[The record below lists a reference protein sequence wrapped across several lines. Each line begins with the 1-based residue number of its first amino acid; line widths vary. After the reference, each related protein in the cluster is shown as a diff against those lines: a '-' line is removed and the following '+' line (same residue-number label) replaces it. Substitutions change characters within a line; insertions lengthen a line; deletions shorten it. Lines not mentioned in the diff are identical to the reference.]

1 MRLLW
6 LTLATTLIGAF
17 IARPQPRRLVTATET
32 GVFRLDDLLPQ
43 AEVEG
48 LEVPLH
54 SEEELTL
61 SVIDAT
67 RELGGFVADRAGA
80 AGARAGLVQHE
91 GFTRVHGGFGA
102 SCTTRFLGIR
112 EQDLGLV
119 VLRVRA
125 KGIAAVSLA
134 LRGATDDTQATLS
147 IAQQLT
153 QGGLLGTQIPVVAD
167 EQWHTIAQ
175 TTSDLDIATGVT
187 LERLTLGL
195 VATLPGAYL
204 DVEWVHL
211 LEARAPYVHA
221 VAGPVAFRRDYTTR
235 SGMFLN
241 SPATVTFAMQV
252 PPQGRF
258 LAELCGLNDQPFTF
272 RLELEK
278 GGKVTS
284 LVERPVNSTD
294 VTDLDVDL
302 AAWSEQEVN
311 LRLQVVEDV
320 EPVVALLFHPLVRA
334 TRSAAHRNTLLY
346 FCDTL
351 RADALSSNG
360 NPRATTPNLD
370 RLAAKGIRFERC
382 YSQASWTYVSVP
394 SAHTSLQP
402 TACGVRGFG
411 DQLPD
416 SALTL
421 AEVFRAAGYLTAAF
435 ACNPLVGSPTG
446 VDQGFDLFVEPPAIT
461 AGADTWATHG
471 SPILARLGLEL
482 LDRFPGVPVFL
493 YLHVVDPHAPYN
505 PLPPFS
511 TRYATEEDAKRFAA
525 DMKAANGSDLTPV
538 VAATRVQMAEKK
550 IDCGRFARTGRG
562 LYDAEV
568 ASFDMNFGELL
579 AGLQERGLYDDLV
592 LSFNSDH
599 GEEFLEHGGTG
610 HGQSLFVEQI
620 HVPWI
625 LKAPS
630 LEPVA
635 RAVADHVSN
644 LDLAPTLLS
653 FAGLSVPECMQGRDL
668 KADLCAGGEVPAV
681 PIVSEFHG
689 LGAAAP
695 GESLNGR
702 SFAVLENGWKTLVHY
717 PGSTIAIPGS
727 ARPALQ
733 MFDLVEDPGDGKDVA
748 GERSGAAESTR
759 TRLETFLSRQQE
771 IRDGLGKS
779 DDGTMSGAAAALRA
793 LGYAR

>member
-6 LTLATTLIGAF
+6 LTVATTLIGAL

-54 SEEELTL
+54 SEEALTL

-67 RELGGFVADRAGA
+67 KELGGFVADKAGA
-80 AGARAGLVQHE
+80 AGARAGLVQQE
-91 GFTRVHGGFGA
+91 GYTRVFGGFGA

-134 LRGATDDTQATLS
+134 LRGATDNAQSTLS
-147 IAQQLT
+147 IAQQLA

-175 TTSDLDIATGVT
+175 TTSGLDIAAGAT

-195 VATLPGAYL
+195 VATAAGAYL

-221 VAGPVAFRRDYTTR
+221 VAGPVVFRRDYTTR

-241 SPATVTFAMQV
+241 SPATVTYAMQV

-258 LAELCGLNDQPFTF
+258 LAELSGLNDQPFTF
-272 RLELEK
+272 RLELEAS
-278 GGKVTS
+278 GKATS
-284 LVERPVNSTD
+284 LLERQVNSTE
-294 VTDLDVDL
+294 VTRLDVDL
-302 AAWSEQEVN
+302 AAWSGQQVN

-334 TRSAAHRNTLLY
+334 SRSATHRNTLLY

-360 NPRATTPNLD
+360 NPRATTPCLD
-370 RLAAKGIRFERC
+370 QLAATGIRFERC
-382 YSQASWTYVSVP
+382 FSQAPWTYVSVP

-402 TACGVRGFG
+402 TASGVRGFG
-411 DQLPD
+411 DRLPD
-416 SALTL
+416 AALTL
-421 AEVFRAAGYLTAAF
+421 AEVFRAAGYVTAAF
-435 ACNPLVGSPTG
+435 ACNPLVGSTTG
-446 VDQGFDLFVEPPAIT
+446 LEQGFDLFVEPPAIT
-461 AGADTWATHG
+461 GGADTWATHG
-471 SPILARLGLEL
+471 SPILTRLGLEL
-482 LDRFPGVPVFL
+482 LDRLPGVPVFL

-505 PLPPFS
+505 PQAPFS
-511 TRYATEEDAKRFAA
+511 TRYASEDDAKRFAA
-525 DMKAANGSDLTPV
+525 DMKTANGSDMTPV
-538 VAATRVQMAEKK
+538 VAATRAQMAEKK
-550 IDCGRFARTGRG
+550 IDCDRFARTGRG

-568 ASFDMNFGELL
+568 AAFDLNFGELL
-579 AGLQERGLYDDLV
+579 SGLKERGLYDDLV

-610 HGQSLFVEQI
+610 HGQSLFVELI

-635 RAVADHVSN
+635 RSVADHVSN
-644 LDLAPTLLS
+644 LDLAPTLLA

-668 KADLCAGGEVPAV
+668 KADLCAGGDVPAV
-681 PIVSEFHG
+681 PIISEFHG
-689 LGAAAP
+689 LGVAAP
-695 GESLNGR
+695 SESLQGR
-702 SFAVLENGWKTLVHY
+702 SFAVLENGWKTLIHY
-717 PGSTIAIPGS
+717 PGSTIAIPGT
-727 ARPALQ
+727 ARPPLQ
-733 MFDLVEDPGDGKDVA
+733 MFDLAEDPGDTRDVA
-748 GERSGAAESTR
+748 GERIGAAESTR
-759 TRLETFLSRQQE
+759 SRLETFLSRQNE
-771 IRDGLGKS
+771 IRNELGTS
-779 DDGTMSGAAAALRA
+779 ADGTMSGAAAALQA
-793 LGYAR
+793 LGYGR

>member
-1 MRLLW
+1 MRLL
-6 LTLATTLIGAF
+6 LLALATALVSAF
-17 IARPQPRRLVTATET
+17 VVRPQPRRLVAATET
-32 GVFRLDDLLPQ
+32 GVFRLDDLLTQ

-61 SVIDAT
+61 STIDAT
-67 RELGGFVADRAGA
+67 KELGGFVADRANA
-80 AGARAGLVQHE
+80 AGTRAGLVQHE
-91 GFTRVHGGFGA
+91 GFTRLGGGFGA

-125 KGIAAVSLA
+125 KGIAAVGVA
-134 LRGATDDTQATLS
+134 LRGITDEEGPTLS

-175 TTSDLDIATGVT
+175 STSEMDIAPGRL

-204 DVEWVHL
+204 DVEWIQL

-221 VAGPVAFRRDYTTR
+221 VAGPVVFRRNYTAR

-241 SPATVTFAMQV
+241 SPATVTYGMKV

-272 RLELEK
+272 RLELEQ
-278 GGKVTS
+278 GGKVTT
-284 LVERPVNSTD
+284 LLERPVDSSEATP
-294 VTDLDVDL
+294 LDVDL
-302 AAWSEQEVN
+302 AAWSDQEIS

-334 TRSAAHRNTLLY
+334 ARKPEHRNALLY

-360 NPRATTPNLD
+360 NARATTPCLD
-370 RLAAKGIRFERC
+370 QLAAKGVRFERC

-394 SAHTSLQP
+394 SAHSSLQP

-411 DQLPD
+411 DRLPD
-416 SALTL
+416 DALTL
-421 AEVFRAAGYLTAAF
+421 AEVFRAAGYFTAAF
-435 ACNPLVGSPTG
+435 SCNPLVGPPTR
-446 VDQGFDLFVEPPAIT
+446 VDQGFDLFVEPLGIT
-461 AGADTWATHG
+461 GGTDTWATHG
-471 SPILARLGLEL
+471 SPILTRLALEL
-482 LDRFPGVPVFL
+482 LDRLPGVPVFL
-493 YLHVVDPHAPYN
+493 YLHVVDPHAPYT
-505 PLPPFS
+505 PKSPFS
-511 TRYATEEDAKRFAA
+511 TRYATEEDGKQFAA
-525 DMKAANGSDLTPV
+525 DMKLANGSELTPV

-550 IDCGRFARTGRG
+550 IDCDRFARVGRG
-562 LYDAEV
+562 LYDSEV

-579 AGLQERGLYDDLV
+579 SGLQQRGLYDDLV

-610 HGQSLFVEQI
+610 HGHSLFVELI

-625 LKAPS
+625 LKAPN
-630 LEPVA
+630 LESVA
-635 RAVADHVSN
+635 RAVVDDVSN

-653 FAGLSVPECMQGRDL
+653 FAGLAVPECMQGRDL
-668 KADLCAGGEVPAV
+668 AADLCAGGDVPAV

-689 LGAAAP
+689 LGAGSP
-695 GESLNGR
+695 GESLDGR

-717 PGSTIAIPGS
+717 PGSTIAIPGTD
-727 ARPALQ
+727 RPALQ
-733 MFDLVEDPGDGKDVA
+733 MFNLVDDPGDTKDVA
-748 GERSGAAESTR
+748 GERLEAAGTTR
-759 TRLETFLSRQQE
+759 DRLEAFLLRQQE
-771 IRDGLGKS
+771 VRNGFGKTDGGS
-779 DDGTMSGAAAALRA
+779 MSGAAAALRA